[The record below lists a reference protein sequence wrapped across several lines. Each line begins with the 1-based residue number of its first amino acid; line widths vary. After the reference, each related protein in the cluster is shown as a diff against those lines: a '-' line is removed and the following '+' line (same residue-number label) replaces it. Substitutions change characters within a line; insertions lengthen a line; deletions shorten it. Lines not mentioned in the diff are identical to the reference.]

1 MSLKNLNAKNK
12 IPKILKEK
20 LNNKKVNSL
29 YKNFEKSLNLNQ
41 NFIVAISGGPDSL
54 SLAYLSK
61 IYSINKKLDSKFII
75 IDHKLR
81 PESTKEAKLVKNLLK
96 KFHINAQILTW
107 TQNKPK
113 SNIQSAAR
121 DMRYN
126 LLFKK
131 CKQYK
136 IGNILLGHHQDDL
149 IENFFIRILRGSGLK
164 GLVSLDKKIEIS
176 GINLLRPLLNIKKD
190 DLIFLTNFVFN
201 FYVDDPTNKDDKY
214 QRTRVRKLVE
224 ELRKNGLDKKKL
236 YKTISNLKHS
246 NETIKFYVE
255 QNFNNNTNYSSRK
268 NQLLLK
274 KEFFLQPYEIVFRS
288 FSNSIKLVG
297 KKYYSVRGK
306 KIDKI
311 ITQIE
316 NDAFSKGTLGGCIVE
331 KVNQTLII
339 TREN

>member
-1 MSLKNLNAKNK
+1 MSLKNLSVRNK

-255 QNFNNNTNYSSRK
+255 QNFNNNKNYS
-268 NQLLLK
+268 
-274 KEFFLQPYEIVFRS
+274 
-288 FSNSIKLVG
+288 
-297 KKYYSVRGK
+297 
-306 KIDKI
+306 
-311 ITQIE
+311 
-316 NDAFSKGTLGGCIVE
+316 
-331 KVNQTLII
+331 
-339 TREN
+339 